1 MGAVYTVFFLSIVV
15 DKNFTF
21 FAQTV
26 KMRKKNRM
34 AGTLFIVHVVV

>member
-1 MGAVYTVFFLSIVV
+1 MGAVYTVLLSIVV

-21 FAQTV
+21 FAETV

-34 AGTLFIVHVVV
+34 AGTLYR